1 MNDFNDRVTFLPE
14 GVEWTQLYTKC
25 PCCGFDLNKVPQA
38 LVEQIQAE
46 QAKQR
51 SSNAKFSLK
60 ACTKIL
66 TIPDLLNNCV
76 ARMVLPFTK
85 AKKESAERSKK
96 RFFGWKVRKKS
107 CSSGKKNDGAN

>member
-60 ACTKIL
+60 TCTKIL
-66 TIPDLLNNCV
+66 TIPDFLNDCV
-76 ARMVLPFTK
+76 TRMVLPFTK
-85 AKKESAERSKK
+85 TNKESAKRSKK
-96 RFFGWKVRKKS
+96 RLFGRKVREKTG
-107 CSSGKKNDGAN
+107 SSGKKNDGAN